1 MAEAGTAVADLL
13 QSEAA
18 RIFSRLL
25 VYDGEHD
32 NVIGYL
38 LVKEVL
44 WRAREGALD
53 QVSLRELL
61 RPVPTLNEED
71 SVGEA
76 LRQLL
81 RSGRGNRR

>member
-1 MAEAGTAVADLL
+1 MVEMAEAGTAVADLL

-38 LVKEVL
+38 LV
-44 WRAREGALD
+44 
-53 QVSLRELL
+53 
-61 RPVPTLNEED
+61 
-71 SVGEA
+71 
-76 LRQLL
+76 
-81 RSGRGNRR
+81 